1 MMFSMTATT
10 ALLMLGL
17 ALMFSL
23 LPQPTR
29 MAAEK
34 LPVCR
39 DRAACPYVKQCE
51 GRHCRWN

>member
-23 LPQPTR
+23 LPQPTS

-39 DRAACPYVKQCE
+39 DRAACPYAKQGD
-51 GRHCRWN
+51 GRHGGWN

>member
-1 MMFSMTATT
+1 MMFPITATT
-10 ALLMLGL
+10 TLLMLGL

-29 MAAEK
+29 MVAEK
-34 LPVCR
+34 LPVCP
-39 DRAACPYVKQCE
+39 CPYAKQCN

>member
-10 ALLMLGL
+10 ALLMLGI

-39 DRAACPYVKQCE
+39 DRAACPYAKQCD
-51 GRHCRWN
+51 GKHCRWN

>member
-10 ALLMLGL
+10 ALLMLGI

-39 DRAACPYVKQCE
+39 DRAACPYAKQCA